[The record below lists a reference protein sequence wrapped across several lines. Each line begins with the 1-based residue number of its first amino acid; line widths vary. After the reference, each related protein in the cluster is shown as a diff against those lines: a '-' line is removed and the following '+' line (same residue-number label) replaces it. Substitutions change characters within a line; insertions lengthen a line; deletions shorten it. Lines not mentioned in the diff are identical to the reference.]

1 MNIKDILIPK
11 YDVHLV
17 MNEEDLKTEIKGNM
31 PSLLTALSYFIKSLK
46 ESGIEEKLIRYAV
59 EQGFEKKKD
68 IDIEMKEID
77 KKLDELINKILK
89 NNN

>member
-31 PSLLTALSYFIKSLK
+31 PSLLTALSHFIESLK

-59 EQGFEKKKD
+59 EQGLEKKKD
-68 IDIEMKEID
+68 IDIKEID
-77 KKLDELINKILK
+77 KKLDELINKIFNK
-89 NNN
+89 

>member
-1 MNIKDILIPK
+1 MNLKNLLIPK

-17 MNEEDLKTEIKGNM
+17 MNEGELKTKIEGNM
-31 PSLLTALSYFIKSLK
+31 PSVLTALSHFIESLK

-59 EQGFEKKKD
+59 EQGFKEKKD
-68 IDIEMKEID
+68 IDMKEID

-89 NNN
+89 K